1 MDPIITAAANG
12 LQANMDSID
21 MLANNIANA
30 STNGFKADR
39 EFYSTYIA
47 PEIQNGSDATVG
59 ESPVIQ
65 RQWTDFSQGTLLPTG
80 TPTDLALSGSGF
92 FSVSGPNGPLYTRS
106 GNYRI
111 SKDGAL
117 VTAEGYPVLMTY
129 GKAPQLTGSGPVS
142 VQNDG
147 SIMQDGNLVGQLKV
161 VDFFD
166 PSKLSRLV
174 GPYFQITDPQA
185 AQAKTSSAQVF
196 QGQIESSNAQPSEA
210 AARMISLLRHFDMLQ
225 RAIKIGTDMNGEAI
239 QEVARVTS

>member
-1 MDPIITAAANG
+1 MDPITTAAANG

-47 PEIQNGSDATVG
+47 PEIQNGSDTTVG
-59 ESPVIQ
+59 ESPVVQ
-65 RQWTDFSQGTLLPTG
+65 RQWTDFAQGTLLPTG
-80 TPTDLALSGSGF
+80 SATDLALSGNGF
-92 FSVSGPNGPLYTRS
+92 FVVSGPNGPLYTRN
-106 GNYRI
+106 GNFRI
-111 SKDGAL
+111 SKDGSL
-117 VTAEGYPVLMTY
+117 LTAEGYPVLLTD
-129 GKAPQLTGSGPVS
+129 GKPAQLSGSDPMS

-161 VDFFD
+161 VDFSD

-174 GPYFQITDPQA
+174 GPYFQVSDPQA
-185 AQAKTSSAQVF
+185 AQPKSSSAQVV

-225 RAIKIGTDMNGEAI
+225 RAIKIGTDMNGQAI